1 VSAEKLPGQFEF
13 LNKLRKERRVVSLYL
28 VSGIR
33 FLGRIVSFDREG
45 LLLDTKH
52 GELLFAQRQISTIG
66 PEIGKARSPRS
77 LTGSDDSF
85 EPRDHDRGFDR
96 PAPVRTPFERTPPE
110 RTPHFSHAPPVQH
123 VQHVQY
129 GSALRDPSISANP
142 APRPAIT
149 VQIIRK
155 ARREIRRDLE
165 E

>member
-1 VSAEKLPGQFEF
+1 MSAEKLPGQFEF

-66 PEIGKARSPRS
+66 PETGKARSPRS

-96 PAPVRTPFERTPPE
+96 PARERPAPE
-110 RTPHFSHAPPVQH
+110 HTPHFSHAGPVQH
-123 VQHVQY
+123 VQHAQY
-129 GSALRDPSISANP
+129 SSALRDSSISANP
-142 APRPAIT
+142 APRPANT